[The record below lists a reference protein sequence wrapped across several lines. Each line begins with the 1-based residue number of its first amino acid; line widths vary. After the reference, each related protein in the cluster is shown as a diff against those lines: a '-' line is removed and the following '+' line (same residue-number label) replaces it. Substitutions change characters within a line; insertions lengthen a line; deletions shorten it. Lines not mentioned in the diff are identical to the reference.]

1 MCDCMTHCPH
11 SHKLFLIKAEMHS
24 MKDWN
29 SPEDKAIFGSNS
41 IKINFLGLQNETTL
55 ILIL

>member
-1 MCDCMTHCPH
+1 MYDCMMHCPH
-11 SHKLFLIKAEMHS
+11 THKLFPMFLIKAEMHS

-41 IKINFLGLQNETTL
+41 ININFWGYKMRQY
-55 ILIL
+55 